1 MVAGICESSGV
12 TSSVIRVSTNYFKY
26 IALIMLCVHKYLT
39 VCKTN
44 PQPPG
49 IADFLRG
56 TVALFY
62 YSKQYNYEFYIDGT
76 HPLFS
81 FLQPNN
87 KIVKA
92 FDLTTHE
99 LIWPIR
105 FNEQDAAI
113 QKLFEKK
120 ENFTVLTHCPYQKIK
135 DKFNNYGPIRQ
146 DARGFLQDILKPN
159 EVIQKKI
166 SFIFETVYKINPAS
180 KFKVIHLRFGDKF
193 INTIETIPAEIYLHH
208 YIKVLNIISCSKE
221 PIILMSDA
229 TMIARKLKK
238 DIPQLLYWDNHKIH
252 LGSLDKDPNEGIIDT
267 LADFFIMSKANEI
280 YSAASGFA
288 AIISEIYSIKYIS
301 Y

>member
-1 MVAGICESSGV
+1 
-12 TSSVIRVSTNYFKY
+12 
-26 IALIMLCVHKYLT
+26 MLCVHKYLT

-49 IADFLRG
+49 FADFLRG

-87 KIVKA
+87 RIVKA
-92 FDLTTHE
+92 FDLTVHE
-99 LIWPIR
+99 LIWPMR
-105 FNEQDAAI
+105 FADINMKL

-120 ENFTVLTHCPYQKIK
+120 ENFTVLTHCPYQKIE
-135 DKFNNYGPIRQ
+135 DTFFNYGPIRQ
-146 DARGFLQDILKPN
+146 DAREFLQDILKPN

-166 SFIFETVYKINPAS
+166 SFIFETIYKINPSS

-193 INTIETIPAEIYLHH
+193 INTTETIPTDIYLTH
-208 YIKVLNIISCSKE
+208 YIKVLNIISHSKE
-221 PIILMSDA
+221 PCILMSDA
-229 TMIARKLKK
+229 TMIARKLKE
-238 DIPQLLYWDNHKIH
+238 DLPQLLYWDNHKIH
-252 LGSLDKDPNEGIIDT
+252 LGSLEKDPSEGIIDT
-267 LADFFIMSKANEI
+267 LVDFFIMSKASEI

-288 AIISEIYSIKYIS
+288 IIISEIYGIKYTS

>member
-1 MVAGICESSGV
+1 
-12 TSSVIRVSTNYFKY
+12 
-26 IALIMLCVHKYLT
+26 MLCVHKYLT
-39 VCKTN
+39 VCRTN

-62 YSKQYNYEFYIDGT
+62 FSKQYNYEFYIDGT

-81 FLQPNN
+81 FLQPNSR
-87 KIVKA
+87 IVKA

-99 LIWPIR
+99 LIWPMQYADIHV
-105 FNEQDAAI
+105 EL

-120 ENFTVLTHCPYQKIK
+120 ENFTVLTHCAYHKEK
-135 DKFNNYGPIRQ
+135 DQLSYYGPIRQ
-146 DARGFLQDILKPN
+146 DAREFLQDILKPN

-193 INTIETIPAEIYLHH
+193 INTNETISAEIYLHH

-229 TMIARKLKK
+229 TMIARKLKE

-252 LGSLDKDPNEGIIDT
+252 LGSLEKNPSEGIIDT
-267 LADFFIMSKANEI
+267 LTDFLIMSKANEI
-280 YSAASGFA
+280 YSVASGFA
-288 AIISEIYSIKYIS
+288 LIISEIYCIKYTS

>member
-1 MVAGICESSGV
+1 
-12 TSSVIRVSTNYFKY
+12 
-26 IALIMLCVHKYLT
+26 MLCVHKYLT
-39 VCKTN
+39 VCRIN

-87 KIVKA
+87 RIVKA
-92 FDLTTHE
+92 FDLTVHE
-99 LIWPIR
+99 LIPPMQYSDI
-105 FNEQDAAI
+105 DAEV
-113 QKLFEKK
+113 QKLFKKK
-120 ENFTVLTHCPYQKIK
+120 ENFTVLTNCAYQKIE
-135 DKFNNYGPIRQ
+135 DNLYNYGPIRQ
-146 DARGFLQDILKPN
+146 DARAFLQDMLKPN

-193 INTIETIPAEIYLHH
+193 INTTETIPAEIYLHH

-252 LGSLDKDPNEGIIDT
+252 LGSLDKDPNEGISDT

-288 AIISEIYSIKYIS
+288 AIISEIYSIKYTS
-301 Y
+301 YY